1 LCLIYGQSQSITWGV
16 VKRILRYLKHSN
28 TWGIFYSTNAKQ
40 EFPQGWTNADWA
52 RNLASRKSTS
62 RNVFLFGRGS
72 ISWQSRKQATIAL
85 SSIESEY
92 ISVASVAKEA
102 MCLHQSFNDLGFP

>member
-1 LCLIYGQSQSITWGV
+1 LRLIYGQPGPLHWDV

-52 RNLASRKSTS
+52 RNLESRKSTS
-62 RNVFLFGRGS
+62 RNVFLFGGGA
-72 ISWQSRKQATIAL
+72 ISWQSGKQATIAL

-92 ISVASVAKEA
+92 ISVASIAKEA